1 MRLRSSVF
9 VALLVLLA
17 VGGAK
22 AQTRII
28 TGRVADSVTAE
39 PLTSGQVSVQGT
51 TVGTAVKDDGTF
63 TLPVPLRDVTLTVR
77 SIGFKR
83 RDVSVPARQSLVNV
97 SLTRGYF

>member
-51 TVGTAVKDDGTF
+51 TVGTSIKDDGTF
-63 TLPVPLRDVTLTVR
+63 TLAIPARDVTLSIR

-83 RDVSVPARQSLVNV
+83 RDVPVPASQN
-97 SLTRGYF
+97 